1 MHRHHRLAAAW
12 FAGAVAVIIG
22 LTAPAAVAASGNRV
36 TDVTYGDQH
45 GAFRLTVVA
54 QNAVTTHVN
63 QFPSAGNKNL
73 QEYVV
78 DVSPAAYD
86 GRTKDIAFK
95 NGAVQRLRIGQL
107 SEAVTRIVVET
118 KGSPHIDVWRS
129 NGNREVSLAVRTAQ
143 AAVKS
148 TASKPAAVKA
158 APAKVASAKAAPK
171 KAAPKKVA
179 LAKPA
184 PAKAG
189 SSKSVK
195 AKTVAR
201 STPSKPRI
209 VVAAYTSAKPAPAK
223 PKVAPA
229 KKVVAKPPSAASAPK
244 ATAAATPNPWL
255 PGGKYYCKIPGMPG
269 YRPPG
274 GGGGVSAA
282 SYPGGRVGAYSG
294 ERTVSIDV
302 KNADIL
308 DVLRLL
314 AQQSG
319 QNIITTQHVTGTT
332 SVSLHNVPLSTAL
345 NLVVRTNGLE
355 YRKVG
360 NVYIVGTPDD
370 LAKQFGSQGAS
381 GQQTVAF
388 PIKYAKPDDLAKQL
402 AAIVPSTAFTVDART
417 DTLLVTGTP
426 DIIQS
431 VRNFLALADVPA
443 PQIVFEVKVLDV
455 TGSKNSNAGIAWTGS
470 SVICLF
476 EQPAGGTACPGTSTG
491 GAGGIGPNPFMR
503 TTLNVN
509 GVINYL
515 ITTNQAQ
522 LLATPRVA
530 ALNNQQASLLIG
542 QTYPIVYY
550 SAQAGNYQVQYIDIG
565 VKLQITPVIN
575 TDGYITTTMH
585 VERSL
590 ISGFVQQYPIL
601 DNRKVDDT
609 LRVKDGDTIV
619 LGGLIDDSTTDSMSK
634 VPLLGDIPVFGALFK
649 NRQQG
654 KIHNEVVFLITPH
667 ILSER

>member
-12 FAGAVAVIIG
+12 FVGAVAVIIG
-22 LTAPAAVAASGNRV
+22 LAAPAAVAAAGNRV

-73 QEYVV
+73 QDYVV

-95 NGAVQRLRIGQL
+95 NGAVQRVRVGQL
-107 SEAVTRIVVET
+107 SDTPAVTRIVVET
-118 KGSPHIDVWRS
+118 QGSAHIEIWRS

-148 TASKPAAVKA
+148 TVSKPATVKAVAVKAPAVKA
-158 APAKVASAKAAPK
+158 APVKAASAK
-171 KAAPKKVA
+171 
-179 LAKPA
+179 
-184 PAKAG
+184 
-189 SSKSVK
+189 SVRT
-195 AKTVAR
+195 KTVAR
-201 STPSKPRI
+201 STPSKPRV

-223 PKVAPA
+223 PKVTPA
-229 KKVVAKPPSAASAPK
+229 KKVVAKPSSAASAPR

-274 GGGGVSAA
+274 GGGVSAN
-282 SYPGGRVGAYSG
+282 YPGGRVGAYAG

-360 NVYIVGTPDD
+360 NVYIVGTPED
-370 LAKQFGSQGAS
+370 LAKQFGSQGAT

-402 AAIVPSTAFTVDART
+402 ANVVPSSAFTVDART

-455 TGSKNSNAGIAWTGS
+455 TGSKNSNAGIAWSGAS
-470 SVICLF
+470 AICLF
-476 EQPAGGTACPGTSTG
+476 EQPVGGTTCPGTTTG
-491 GAGGIGPNPFMR
+491 GAGGIGPNPFLR